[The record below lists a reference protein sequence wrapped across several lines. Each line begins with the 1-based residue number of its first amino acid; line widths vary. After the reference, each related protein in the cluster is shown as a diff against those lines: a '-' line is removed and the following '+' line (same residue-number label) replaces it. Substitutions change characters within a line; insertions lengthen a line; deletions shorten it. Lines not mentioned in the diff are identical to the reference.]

1 MQQTHRKSEQMTR
14 RVVRLTLGDNNPP
27 STHHHPPGD
36 GGGDGGGDGSGDGG
50 GDGGVEMVYRAVLG
64 VPLCVCVADQSSHVH
79 AHTCKSRTF
88 HEK

>member
-1 MQQTHRKSEQMTR
+1 MQTLNKSCKVRQNYATDTPKVRANDKKGGETH
-14 RVVRLTLGDNNPP
+14 LGGQQP
-27 STHHHPPGD
+27 T
-36 GGGDGGGDGSGDGG
+36 